1 MVKIVWTKAS
11 IIDLKEI
18 FEYIA
23 EDSVHYADLTV
34 NKIYQGAQI
43 VAVNPYSGRIVP
55 IFNEPLIRELV
66 NGNYRIIY
74 RIKSNVQV
82 DILRVYH
89 SARLLKKG
97 KLNPM

>member
-1 MVKIVWTKAS
+1 MVKIVWTEAS
-11 IIDLKEI
+11 INDLKEI

-23 EDSVHYADLTV
+23 EDSIRYADLTV

-43 VAVNPYSGRIVP
+43 IAVNPYLGRIVP
-55 IFNEPLIRELV
+55 IFNETLIWELV

-89 SARLLKKG
+89 SARIF
-97 KLNPM
+97 